1 VFRNP
6 LHKLAHAMQM
16 ARTDDRTSAQRS
28 ESSPSRHRFARLFI
42 VAPAG
47 DGTLSAV
54 FDVVDVVRQSR
65 GA

>member
-1 VFRNP
+1 
-6 LHKLAHAMQM
+6 MQM

-42 VAPAG
+42 AAPAG

-54 FDVVDVVRQSR
+54 FDPVDVQRDAGSDIP
-65 GA
+65 